1 MILQS
6 NATQKRLPIV
16 DMLSRYLSG
25 YLHRVKEV
33 DVSQWHLAIWTN
45 VDSGWCFANINF
57 TKNISL
63 IESADLALLD
73 AKMQHLSVWYMPPTQ
88 NPPKST
94 RSCIYTVYR

>member
-1 MILQS
+1 MPLR
-6 NATQKRLPIV
+6 NV
-16 DMLSRYLSG
+16 FLSSISYHRRYVIKISIG

-73 AKMQHLSVWYMPPTQ
+73 AKIQQLTVWYEPPTQ